1 MPCRP
6 EMFNKWSFHF
16 IFVSNFAGTKRYQ
29 MWEELVHIYIYIN
42 LMLKYTNKLS
52 TMP

>member
-6 EMFNKWSFHF
+6 EMFNKWSFYF
-16 IFVSNFAGTKRYQ
+16 IFVSYFAGTKRYQ
-29 MWEELVHIYIYIN
+29 KMWEELVYIYIN
-42 LMLKYTNKLS
+42 LMLKYTSKFS